1 MMIKLLLVYKA
12 GEIFSYEITTGMEDL
27 LNHVHMKCIKQKNLF
42 SLITLP
48 ASIQVLFN
56 LSEIQTLYI
65 QFLLYR
71 MIFLNFYTLS

>member
-1 MMIKLLLVYKA
+1 MIKLLLVYKA
-12 GEIFSYEITTGMEDL
+12 GEIFLYEITTGMEDL
-27 LNHVHMKCIKQKNLF
+27 LNPVHMKCVKQKNLF

-71 MIFLNFYTLS
+71 MIFVNFYTLL